1 MTALSSRCYAHRSR
15 NGFLISLWI
24 AKNNPEA
31 FSKIDD
37 ASREIILAM
46 LKSQANQKL
55 GRRQKI
61 PKVITGEQA
70 SLVWCI
76 EKYKNDKSTPNQKEL
91 ISRVISC
98 GMDLVEAGYITIRPD
113 DNLESFELFLSPE
126 GEVLANS
133 LNNA

>member
-15 NGFLISLWI
+15 NGFLVALWV

-31 FSKIDD
+31 FSKIDET
-37 ASREIILAM
+37 SRKILLTM
-46 LKSQANQKL
+46 LESQANQKL

-61 PKVITGEQA
+61 PKIITGKQA
-70 SLVWCI
+70 SLLWCI
-76 EKYKNDKSTPNQKEL
+76 RDYKGDSTTPDKDEL
-91 ISRVISC
+91 MHRVISY
-98 GMDLVEAGYITIRPD
+98 GIDLVEAGYITIRPD

-126 GEVLANS
+126 GEVLANN